1 MAVQKRIWGWPER
14 LAPHRETKAIES
26 SLRSRKSIRKP
37 RLNAD
42 RLGRDMWWYVYLI
55 TIPAVAFL
63 SQIAVELIGRPIRT
77 VLSLR
82 HQSLE
87 RMLAFRDLSLPRP
100 REAAVSSRQI
110 REHDQAVR
118 NVREAQ
124 RTLDD
129 LGTKLLAFSESEPTV
144 CGLMALCGLDIVSAG
159 YELIHLSRVYA
170 TAKIDSDELR
180 HSIETAHHAI
190 GRALAVSRRPSSDDL
205 IKIRLEPM
213 YLRGSR
219 HRQRP
224 LGRPRVVSRRVPLRA
239 RLASGP
245 TTRFAS

>member
-1 MAVQKRIWGWPER
+1 
-14 LAPHRETKAIES
+14 
-26 SLRSRKSIRKP
+26 
-37 RLNAD
+37 
-42 RLGRDMWWYVYLI
+42 MWWYVYLI
-55 TIPAVAFL
+55 TIPAAAFL
-63 SQIAVELIGRPIRT
+63 GQIAVELIGRPIRT
-77 VLSLR
+77 ALRLR
-82 HQSLE
+82 HQALE
-87 RMLAFRDLSLPRP
+87 RMLALRDLSLPGP

-124 RTLDD
+124 RTFSD
-129 LGTKLLAFSESEPTV
+129 LGAQLLAFNESEPTV
-144 CGLMALCGLDIVSAG
+144 CNLMAVCGLDIVSAG
-159 YELIHLSRVYA
+159 RELIHLSCVYA

-180 HSIETAHHAI
+180 HSIEEAHDAI
-190 GRALAVSRRPSSDDL
+190 GGALAVSRRPSSDEL

-213 YLRGSR
+213 YLRGSH

-239 RLASGP
+239 RPASGP